1 MRNKIIA
8 DFAEEIDI
16 DIWMNL
22 VEIVKEDFPG
32 LIVEN
37 YRKILKENIQ
47 QRTALIVKDETKAIG
62 VLIFSYEN
70 KEIAFLAVHPQYR
83 KKGIATGLFNKMY
96 NQFPKGTEITVT
108 TYRENDTKGK
118 AARALYKRLGFIE
131 DELIMEFE
139 YPCQRFIFNKN

>member
-131 DELIMEFE
+131 DELIMEFG

>member
-8 DFAEEIDI
+8 DLQRNRYRY
-16 DIWMNL
+16 WMNL

-131 DELIMEFE
+131 DELIMEFG

>member
-83 KKGIATGLFNKMY
+83 KKRYSYWPI
-96 NQFPKGTEITVT
+96 
-108 TYRENDTKGK
+108 
-118 AARALYKRLGFIE
+118 
-131 DELIMEFE
+131 
-139 YPCQRFIFNKN
+139 

>member
-8 DFAEEIDI
+8 DFAKEVDI

-32 LIVEN
+32 LIIED
-37 YRKILKENIQ
+37 YREILKEGIQ
-47 QRTALIVKDETKAIG
+47 QKTALIVKDETKAIG

-83 KKGIATGLFNKMY
+83 KKGIATALFNKMY
-96 NQFPKGTEITVT
+96 NQFPKGTEIAVT

-118 AARALYKRLGFIE
+118 AARALYKRLEFIE
-131 DELIMEFE
+131 DELIMEFG
-139 YPCQRFIFNKN
+139 YPCQRFIFNDK